1 MDWWNVLKGR
11 GKIRIPTKRKRRQPP
26 KNQSKARYR
35 FDAAKTRDAFLD
47 KLRAGRQVVGE
58 DGQLRQVT
66 ADEMRDIYSLKPDY
80 RYDRATRNAR
90 PLRARNAPAAHMEE
104 LAQKLG
110 EEYRH
115 GGPKAVYSYPA
126 GGNRRNAKERGRAE
140 IRNIDAKNDDRRA
153 RRHAFGQLQVMDH
166 VMQDSKARST
176 NTLPLDMG
184 PPSKFRRRGNLKRE
198 SDRSEDPLRR
208 KPVAHD
214 RQGFRTG
221 GGETLPLPDTQK
233 ERDRKTL
240 QEVGEELNNLI
251 SSELSDRRKKVNVPR
266 MKMPINAEMSR
277 EQEEERFRRI
287 QQNADDRTKY
297 EQRYLAG
304 GAQQRLMDLS
314 AEQGKLFSH
323 QYDRAGNR
331 IQGEQND

>member
-1 MDWWNVLKGR
+1 MDWWTLLKGR

-35 FDAAKTRDAFLD
+35 FDAAKSRDAKLD
-47 KLRAGRQVVGE
+47 ALMAGRQVVGE

-66 ADEMRDIYSLKPDY
+66 AEEFDDISSLSPY
-80 RYDRATRNAR
+80 YQHDRPTRNAR
-90 PLRARNAPAAHMEE
+90 PLRARNAPAAHMRE
-104 LAQKLG
+104 LAQQLG
-110 EEYRH
+110 EQYRH
-115 GGPKAVYSYPA
+115 GGPKAVYSYR
-126 GGNRRNAKERGRAE
+126 GNQRNANERRQ
-140 IRNIDAKNDDRRA
+140 A
-153 RRHAFGQLQVMDH
+153 RRHNIRANVDDKFAQERAFRQPQVMDH
-166 VMQDSKARST
+166 VTQDSKARST
-176 NTLPLDMG
+176 NTLPIDMG

-221 GGETLPLPDTQK
+221 GGETLPLPDTQE

-251 SSELSDRRKKVNVPR
+251 SSELGDRKKKVNVPR
-266 MKMPINAEMSR
+266 MKMPLYMDSR
-277 EQEEERFRRI
+277 EEEEERFKRI
-287 QQNADDRTKY
+287 RQNADDRQRY
-297 EQRYLAG
+297 EQKNLG
-304 GAQQRLMDLS
+304 GLQQQMMDLS
-314 AEQGKLFSH
+314 AEQGKLFAQ
-323 QYDRAGNR
+323 QYDRQGNR